1 MREEEKRIVFEFADD
16 AAQSAGG
23 SCVLCPGP
31 LEALIRVASSSPKHI
46 SRRPLCEWQS
56 LQTSLWQNRVGAI
69 TRFPRPPVIPILS
82 MVSERVAGLAVA
94 RPRGHQRTALFERVA
109 ASVGPLCRVADNVRE
124 CRFRDFARKM
134 RLIARPIA
142 EG

>member
-1 MREEEKRIVFEFADD
+1 MLSNGQLKTVAVGADQRIPSSELRRLVEEVLNKLPRVLEDVITREEEKRIVFEFADD

-46 SRRPLCEWQS
+46 SRRPLCEWQP

-69 TRFPRPPVIPILS
+69 T
-82 MVSERVAGLAVA
+82 
-94 RPRGHQRTALFERVA
+94 
-109 ASVGPLCRVADNVRE
+109 
-124 CRFRDFARKM
+124 
-134 RLIARPIA
+134 
-142 EG
+142 